1 MIPHSDSPRYRRRD
15 GGPEILWPRVL
26 SDGKYPDEV
35 STPKRIG
42 IIVVAYNAASTL
54 AKVLDRIPPEFIP
67 RITKILIC
75 DNASEDQTY
84 LVGLGYKQVDG
95 RKLPLEVLRNPRNV
109 GYGGN
114 QKIGYEWAIE
124 HELDIVVLLH
134 ADGQYAPEMLP
145 EIVAPLDRG
154 EADAVFGSRM
164 MTPGGARKGGMP
176 MYKVIGNKVLST
188 IENRLAGTNLSEWHS
203 GYRAYSV
210 AALRDVPFQR
220 NTNEYDFDTEIII
233 QFHEAGKRILEIP
246 IPTYYGEEISYVNGP
261 RYAKDIVKDVLRYR
275 AHKIGIGRGDTA
287 FASSLYEPKTG
298 ADTANTRM
306 LAWLSG
312 LEPARVLVVG
322 AEAELLIP
330 ALRAKGHDVTA
341 MVEPNRVDHVNADD
355 PGVIVAELD
364 VGIEPTVGD
373 GFDVVIGVDALGRVR
388 DSAALLNDIRRV
400 LRPGGRLLLS
410 VPNFGHWYPRSRVLS
425 GKWSYDE
432 RGLLDSAQLRFFTG
446 SAVESMLAEAGFE
459 ERRRETVGLPLEPT
473 RSRTIAVVDGIGLAL
488 RPTLFAYQ
496 FLFEVARPQ

>member
-1 MIPHSDSPRYRRRD
+1 MA
-15 GGPEILWPRVL
+15 
-26 SDGKYPDEV
+26 
-35 STPKRIG
+35 PKRIG

-54 AKVLDRIPPEFIP
+54 AKVLDRIPRDFIP
-67 RITKILIC
+67 RITQILIC

-95 RKLPLEVLRNPRNV
+95 RKLPLEVLRNPKNV

-134 ADGQYAPEMLP
+134 ADGQYSPEMLP
-145 EIVAPLDRG
+145 EIVAPLERG
-154 EADAVFGSRM
+154 DADAVFGSRM

-220 NTNEYDFDTEIII
+220 NSNEYDFDTEIII
-233 QFHEAGKRILEIP
+233 QFHEAGKRITEIP
-246 IPTYYGEEISYVNGP
+246 MPTYYGDEISYVNGP

-287 FASSLYEPKTG
+287 FASSLYEPKSG
-298 ADTANTRM
+298 ADTATSRM

-312 LEPARVLVVG
+312 LEPGRVLVVG
-322 AEAELLIP
+322 AAAELIAP
-330 ALRAKGHDVTA
+330 EVRGMGHDVTA
-341 MVEPNRVDHVNADD
+341 LVDSDPDGSMTAAE
-355 PGVIVAELD
+355 PGVVVVASLDEPLPYGVGDFDAIVA
-364 VGIEPTVGD
+364 
-373 GFDVVIGVDALGRVR
+373 VDAIGRAR
-388 DSAALLNDIRRV
+388 DTDAFLARLRAALV
-400 LRPGGRLLLS
+400 PGGRLLTS
-410 VPNFGHWYPRSRVLS
+410 VPNFAHWYPRSRVVT
-425 GKWSYDE
+425 GRWSYDT
-432 RGLLDSAQLRFFTG
+432 RGLLDAAQLRFFTG
-446 SAVESMLAEAGFE
+446 PDAERILGDAGFE
-459 ERRRETVGLPLEPT
+459 LRRREVVGLPLEAE
-473 RSRTIAVVDGIGLAL
+473 RSRILAFADGVGVAL

-496 FLFEVARPQ
+496 YLFELARPL

>member
-1 MIPHSDSPRYRRRD
+1 MA
-15 GGPEILWPRVL
+15 
-26 SDGKYPDEV
+26 
-35 STPKRIG
+35 PKRIG

-54 AKVLDRIPPEFIP
+54 AKVLDRIPRDFIP
-67 RITKILIC
+67 RITQILIC

-95 RKLPLEVLRNPRNV
+95 RKLPLEVLRNPKNV

-134 ADGQYAPEMLP
+134 ADGQYSPEMLP
-145 EIVAPLDRG
+145 EIVAPLERG
-154 EADAVFGSRM
+154 DADAVFGSRM

-210 AALRDVPFQR
+210 AAVRDVPFQR
-220 NTNEYDFDTEIII
+220 NSNEYDFDTEIII
-233 QFHEAGKRILEIP
+233 QFHEAGKRITEIP
-246 IPTYYGEEISYVNGP
+246 MPTYYGDEISYVNGP

-287 FASSLYEPKTG
+287 FASSLYEPKSG
-298 ADTANTRM
+298 ADTATSRM

-312 LEPARVLVVG
+312 LEPGRVLVVG
-322 AEAELLIP
+322 AAAELIAP
-330 ALRAKGHDVTA
+330 EVRGMGHDVTA
-341 MVEPNRVDHVNADD
+341 LVDSGPDGSMTVAE
-355 PGVIVAELD
+355 PGVVVVASLDEPLPVGVSDFDAIVA
-364 VGIEPTVGD
+364 
-373 GFDVVIGVDALGRVR
+373 VDAIGRAR
-388 DSAALLNDIRRV
+388 DTDAFLARLRAALV
-400 LRPGGRLLLS
+400 PGGRLLAS
-410 VPNFGHWYPRSRVLS
+410 VPNFAHWYPRSRVVT
-425 GKWSYDE
+425 GRWSYDT
-432 RGLLDSAQLRFFTG
+432 RGLLDAAQLRFFTG
-446 SAVESMLAEAGFE
+446 PDAERILGDAGFE
-459 ERRRETVGLPLEPT
+459 LRRREVVGLPLEAE
-473 RSRTIAVVDGIGLAL
+473 RSRTLAFADGVGVAL

-496 FLFEVARPQ
+496 YLFELARPL

>member
-1 MIPHSDSPRYRRRD
+1 METS
-15 GGPEILWPRVL
+15 
-26 SDGKYPDEV
+26 
-35 STPKRIG
+35 KRIG

-124 HELDIVVLLH
+124 HDLDIVVLLH

-145 EIVAPLDRG
+145 DIVAPLDRN

-164 MTPGGARKGGMP
+164 MNPGGARKGGMP
-176 MYKVIGNKVLST
+176 IYKVIGNRVLST
-188 IENRLAGTNLSEWHS
+188 VENHLAGTNLSEWHS

-233 QFHEAGKRILEIP
+233 QFHEAGKRIIEIP
-246 IPTYYGEEISYVNGP
+246 IPTYYGDEISYVNGP

-287 FASSLYEPKTG
+287 FATSLHEPKAGT
-298 ADTANTRM
+298 DTANGRM

-312 LEPARVLVVG
+312 LAPARILLVGVEPEVLVTQLRQSGHEVV
-322 AEAELLIP
+322 
-330 ALRAKGHDVTA
+330 AL
-341 MVEPNRVDHVNADD
+341 VEPVHADD
-355 PGVIVAELD
+355 AGSPDPGIVVAELD
-364 VGIEPTVGD
+364 AGIPTDLGE
-373 GFDVVIGVDALGRVR
+373 FDVVIAVDALGRVR
-388 DSAALLNDIRRV
+388 DADSLLADLARV
-400 LRPGGRLLLS
+400 LRPGGRLLAS
-410 VPNFGHWYPRSRVLS
+410 VSNFGHWYPRSRVLS
-425 GKWSYDE
+425 GKWSYDT
-432 RGLLDSAQLRFFTG
+432 RGLLDSAQLRFFNRT
-446 SAVESMLAEAGFE
+446 EAEALFASTGFTI
-459 ERRRETVGLPLEPT
+459 RRQEAVGLPLDAE
-473 RSRTIAVVDGIGLAL
+473 RSKTLSVVDGVGLVL

-496 FLFEVARPQ
+496 FLFELDPPA

>member
-1 MIPHSDSPRYRRRD
+1 MSGR
-15 GGPEILWPRVL
+15 
-26 SDGKYPDEV
+26 YPDFV
-35 STPKRIG
+35 ASPPRIG

-54 AKVLDRIPPEFIP
+54 AKVLDRIPREFIP
-67 RITKILIC
+67 RISKILIC
-75 DNASEDQTY
+75 DDASEDQTY
-84 LVGLGYKQVDG
+84 LVGLGYQQVDG
-95 RKLPLEVLRNPRNV
+95 RKLPLELLRNPRNM

-124 HELDIVVLLH
+124 HDLDIVVLLH

-145 EIVAPLDRG
+145 EIVAPLERG

-176 MYKVIGNKVLST
+176 IYKVIGNKVLST

-220 NTNEYDFDTEIII
+220 NSDVYDFDTEIII
-233 QFHEAGKRILEIP
+233 QFHEAGKRISEIP

-275 AHKIGIGRGDTA
+275 AHKIGLGRGDTA
-287 FASSLYEPKTG
+287 FASSLYEPKSG
-298 ADTANTRM
+298 ADTATGRM

-312 LEPARVLVVG
+312 LEPGRMLVVG
-322 AEAELLIP
+322 VEAELLVP
-330 ALRAKGHDVTA
+330 ELRGAGHVVTA
-341 MVEPNRVDHVNADD
+341 LVDADRRTSLTSED
-355 PGVIVAELD
+355 DAIVFGDLDDGVAASIGD
-364 VGIEPTVGD
+364 VGA
-373 GFDVVIGVDALGRVR
+373 GFDAVVAIDALGRVR
-388 DSAALLNDIRRV
+388 DTGALLAQLHDV
-400 LRPGGRLLLS
+400 LRPGGRLLVS

-425 GKWSYDE
+425 GRWAYDT
-432 RGLLDSAQLRFFTG
+432 RGLLDAAQLRFFTG
-446 SAVESMLAEAGFE
+446 RDAQQLLEGAGFE
-459 ERRRETVGLPLEPT
+459 LRRREVVGLPLEAD
-473 RSRTIAVVDGIGLAL
+473 RSRALALVDGVGVAL

-496 FLFEVARPQ
+496 YLFEAARPL

>member
-1 MIPHSDSPRYRRRD
+1 M
-15 GGPEILWPRVL
+15 
-26 SDGKYPDEV
+26 
-35 STPKRIG
+35 
-42 IIVVAYNAASTL
+42 AYNAASTL
-54 AKVLDRIPPEFIP
+54 AKVLDRIPRDFIP
-67 RITKILIC
+67 RISQILIC

-95 RKLPLEVLRNPRNV
+95 RKLPLEVLRNPKNV

-114 QKIGYEWAIE
+114 QKIGYEWAIA

-145 EIVAPLDRG
+145 DIVAPLERG
-154 EADAVFGSRM
+154 DADAVFGSRM

-220 NTNEYDFDTEIII
+220 NSNEYDFDTEIII
-233 QFHEAGKRILEIP
+233 QFHEAGKRIMEIP
-246 IPTYYGEEISYVNGP
+246 MPTYYGDEISYVNGP

-287 FASSLYEPKTG
+287 FASSLYEPKSG
-298 ADTANTRM
+298 ADTATSRM

-312 LEPARVLVVG
+312 LEPGRVLVVG
-322 AEAELLIP
+322 AAAELIAP
-330 ALRAKGHDVTA
+330 EVRGMGHEVTA
-341 MVEPNRVDHVNADD
+341 LIDSDPDGSLTTGEPGLIVASLDD
-355 PGVIVAELD
+355 PLPAEVSSFDAIVA
-364 VGIEPTVGD
+364 
-373 GFDVVIGVDALGRVR
+373 VDALGRAR
-388 DSAALLNDIRRV
+388 DTDAFVARLRAALV
-400 LRPGGRLLLS
+400 PGGRLLAS
-410 VPNFGHWYPRSRVLS
+410 VPNFAHWYPRSRVVT
-425 GKWSYDE
+425 GRWSYDT
-432 RGLLDSAQLRFFTG
+432 RGLLDAAQLRFFTG
-446 SAVESMLAEAGFE
+446 PDAERILGDAGFE
-459 ERRRETVGLPLEPT
+459 LRRREVVGLPLEAE
-473 RSRTIAVVDGIGLAL
+473 RSRTLAFADGVGVAL

-496 FLFEVARPQ
+496 YLFELARPL

>member
-1 MIPHSDSPRYRRRD
+1 M
-15 GGPEILWPRVL
+15 G
-26 SDGKYPDEV
+26 GKYPGPV

-145 EIVAPLDRG
+145 EIVAPLDRD

-233 QFHEAGKRILEIP
+233 QFHEAGKRIMEIP

-261 RYAKDIVKDVLRYR
+261 RYATDIVKDVIRYR

-287 FASSLYEPKTG
+287 FATSLYEPKAG
-298 ADTANTRM
+298 ADTANRRM

-312 LEPARVLVVG
+312 SVAQRILVIG

-330 ALRAKGHDVTA
+330 ELRGSGHDVTV
-341 MVEPNRVDHVNADD
+341 MVEPSRRASVNADD
-355 PGVIVAELD
+355 AGVVIAELD
-364 VGIEPTVGD
+364 AGIGADVGE
-373 GFDVVIGVDALGRVR
+373 GFDVVVAVDALGRVR
-388 DSAALLNDIRRV
+388 DTPALLGAVRRV
-400 LRPGGRLLLS
+400 LRPDGRLLVS
-410 VPNFGHWYPRSRVLS
+410 VSNFGHWYPRSRVLS
-425 GKWSYDE
+425 GTWAYDT
-432 RGLLDSAQLRFFTG
+432 RGLLDAAQLRFFTG
-446 SAVESMLAEAGFE
+446 GEAASLLEHSGFTM
-459 ERRRETVGLPLEPT
+459 RRTETVGLPLEAE
-473 RSRTIAVVDGIGLAL
+473 RSRALAVIDGVGLAI

-496 FLFEVARPQ
+496 YLFELVALE

>member
-1 MIPHSDSPRYRRRD
+1 MTV
-15 GGPEILWPRVL
+15 WPRR
-26 SDGKYPDEV
+26 SSGGKYPGTV

-42 IIVVAYNAASTL
+42 IIIVAYNAASTL

-67 RITKILIC
+67 RITKILIS

-124 HELDIVVLLH
+124 HDLDIVVLLH

-210 AALRDVPFQR
+210 SALRDVPFQR

-233 QFHEAGKRILEIP
+233 QFHEAGKRIIEIP

-306 LAWLSG
+306 LAWLAG

-330 ALRAKGHDVTA
+330 DLRSKGHDVTA
-341 MVEPNRVDHVNADD
+341 MVEPSRVTAVNADD
-355 PGVIVAELD
+355 PGLIVAELD
-364 VGIEPTVGD
+364 AGIGPTVGD

-388 DSAALLNDIRRV
+388 NATALLAEIRRV
-400 LRPGGRLLLS
+400 LRPGGRLALS
-410 VPNFGHWYPRSRVLS
+410 VPNFAHWYPRSRVLS
-425 GKWSYDE
+425 GKWSYDA

-446 SAVESMLAEAGFE
+446 SEAKSLLVEAGFN
-459 ERRRETVGLPLEPT
+459 ERRQETVGLPLEPH
-473 RSRTIAVVDGIGLAL
+473 RSRTVAVVDGIGLAL

-496 FLFEVARPQ
+496 FLFEVASPD